1 MERTD
6 GKKWRKDEFKTDAQI
21 DEELMQIALEQNMF
35 DTLSMNTNVQT
46 ELNKQQTEQTVEE
59 GIEKIDVQNKLEN
72 L

>member
-1 MERTD
+1 
-6 GKKWRKDEFKTDAQI
+6 
-21 DEELMQIALEQNMF
+21 MQIALEQNMF

-46 ELNKQQTEQTVEE
+46 ELNKQQTEQKVEE